1 MYLRAEG
8 SRGFARARAR
18 GSRPRRRRR
27 GGAAATRPRN
37 IRAAKVRDMS
47 NGPDSNV
54 AEILKKRH
62 SAHNETTS

>member
-1 MYLRAEG
+1 MGLIFLP
-8 SRGFARARAR
+8 SRIRRPALTEY
-18 GSRPRRRRR
+18 PRRSR
-27 GGAAATRPRN
+27 GAAATRPRN